1 MRRHGRAARSRG
13 GRHPASWRV
22 RARIER
28 FVEPAALLLLR
39 EGPAHGYDLLE
50 RLGEIVPG
58 ERIDMGNLY
67 RVLRALEEDGL
78 VRSQWDA
85 DAPGPARRMYEL
97 APAGARVLDD
107 WAAALSRSR
116 DRIDAFLQRYD
127 EGRR

>member
-1 MRRHGRAARSRG
+1 
-13 GRHPASWRV
+13 V